1 MKYIGNFKDWL
12 KPEWVEYVLANEGKP
27 QPKYEFQQNDL
38 LGAIEREERAE
49 FCEFQKKYEAVG
61 YKHDS
66 LLYYLFD
73 QGNFPFEV
81 PLPPFVNL
89 KEGQGYYWN
98 LFKYHPG
105 NLLPVHSDKATKW
118 ENNCERYWMSWLDWQ
133 DGHILIYQDQMIAP
147 YKAADA
153 YKFTDPFGTH
163 GAANIGL
170 TPRITFQVTIFDEQH

>member
-12 KPEWVEYVLANEGKP
+12 KSEWVEYTLANDGSP
-27 QPKYEFQQNDL
+27 QPKYEFEQNDL
-38 LGAIEREERAE
+38 LGAIERGERAE
-49 FCEFQKKYEAVG
+49 FCEFQQKYEAAG

-66 LLYYLFD
+66 LLYYVFD
-73 QGNFPFEV
+73 QTNFPFEI

-118 ENNCERYWMSWLDWQ
+118 EKNCERYWMSWLDWQ
-133 DGHILIYQDQMIAP
+133 
-147 YKAADA
+147 
-153 YKFTDPFGTH
+153 
-163 GAANIGL
+163 
-170 TPRITFQVTIFDEQH
+170 